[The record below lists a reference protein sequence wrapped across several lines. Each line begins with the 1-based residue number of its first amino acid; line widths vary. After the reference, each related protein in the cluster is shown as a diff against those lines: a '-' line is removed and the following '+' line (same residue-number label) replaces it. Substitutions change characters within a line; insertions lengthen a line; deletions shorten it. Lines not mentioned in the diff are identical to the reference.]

1 MLINI
6 HFRKIG
12 IFIFSLLSAAWL
24 GAQTGGASPAKA
36 TNLRE
41 VGGIKV
47 TGAQFSDDN
56 AIISI
61 SGIKVGDKIHIPG
74 NELPHAIKSL
84 WNLKLFTDVQ
94 ILQEKAIG
102 DVIFLEIV
110 VQERPRFTRHSFK
123 GVKKSY
129 HDDLNAI
136 VNKFLI
142 KGGIVT
148 ENAKVSTCAGMGALL
163 RDKGYLDATVSIEEI
178 KDDQAAN
185 SVRLEYNITR
195 GPRVKIQSITF
206 SGNNNATA
214 GKLRGKME
222 NTKRKQKWFSTSKLV
237 KSEYEDDKKSIIKYY
252 NNLGFR
258 DAAIEK
264 DTIYREEDGDLVIH
278 INIKEGNRYFFRHI
292 NWKGNSI
299 YESKLLSNVLGIE
312 KGNVYNRELLENRL
326 RFSQDGRDI
335 SSLYLDEGY
344 LFFQADPAEIS
355 IENDSIDLEIRL
367 FEGPQATI
375 DKVTIKGNDRTHEH
389 VIRRELRT
397 KPGDKFSRSDIIRS
411 QREITNLGYFN
422 PEKLGINTPTNLQ
435 RGTVDIEYTVE
446 EKPSDQLEL
455 SAGWGGLQGLIGTL
469 GVTFNNFSMRNIFN
483 KSAWSPLPQG
493 DGQRFSVRLQSNGRF
508 YKSFNASFTEPWLGG
523 KKPTRLDVGGSF
535 TKIYAGGIEGTPSY
549 QGLTIGGGTFGLG
562 TRLKWPDDNF
572 IFNGTL
578 NLQNLALYNYPGFAD
593 SKGRSVTS
601 GSFNNFNIELTLSRN
616 SVNEP
621 IFPRTGSR
629 LTLSG
634 KFTPP
639 YSYFQ
644 PNRTPETE
652 STQTKFK
659 FMEYHKWKF
668 NAEWYTPLV
677 GSLVLKSYAKI
688 GMLGYYNSR
697 VGTIP
702 FERFVLGGDGLS
714 NRQIGFTGNEIISSR
729 GYEVADLPASNL
741 GGGSVYNKIGV
752 ELRVPFSL
760 NPSATIF
767 AILFAEGGNSWKSFR
782 DFNPFDVR
790 RAAGVGLRVFLP
802 MFGTLGFDYGIGF
815 DKPGV
820 PRTNDLTKYGRFN
833 IILGFEPD

>member
-24 GAQTGGASPAKA
+24 GAQSEGASPAKA
-36 TNLRE
+36 SNLRE

-148 ENAKVSTCAGMGALL
+148 ENAKVSTSAGMGALL

-264 DTIYREEDGDLVIH
+264 DTIFGEEDGDLVVH
-278 INIKEGNRYFFRHI
+278 ININEGNRYFFRNI
-292 NWKGNSI
+292 NWKGNPI

-344 LFFQADPAEIS
+344 LFFQADPAEVS

-523 KKPTRLDVGGSF
+523 KKPTRLDIGGSF

-572 IFNGTL
+572 IFNATL

-593 SKGRSVTS
+593 SRGQSVTN

-652 STQTKFK
+652 NTQTKFK

-729 GYEVADLPASNL
+729 GYAVADLPASNL

-790 RAAGVGLRVFLP
+790 RSAGVGLRVFLP
-802 MFGTLGFDYGIGF
+802 MFGTLGFDYGVGF

-820 PRTNDLTKYGRFN
+820 PRTRDLTKYGTFN

>member
-1 MLINI
+1 MKIVKILMLLAVA
-6 HFRKIG
+6 H
-12 IFIFSLLSAAWL
+12 SPLL
-24 GAQTGGASPAKA
+24 AQETAPTTAPSTEKAS
-36 TNLRE
+36 NVRE
-41 VGGIKV
+41 IGGIKV
-47 TGAQFSDDN
+47 KGAQFSDEN
-56 AIISI
+56 AII
-61 SGIKVGDKIHIPG
+61 GIAGLKVGDKIHIPG
-74 NELPHAIKSL
+74 TELPRAIKSL

-94 ILQEKAIG
+94 VLLEKSIG
-102 DVIFLEIV
+102 DVVFLEIV
-110 VQERPRFTRHSFK
+110 IEERARFSRHSFK

-129 HDDLNAI
+129 HDDLNGI
-136 VNKFLI
+136 VNRFLV

-148 ENAKVSTCAGMGALL
+148 ENAKVSTRAGIEAFF
-163 RDKGYLDATVSIEEI
+163 REKGYLNAKTNVEEI
-178 KDDQAAN
+178 KDEQSKNA
-185 SVRLEYNITR
+185 VRLEFKIKI
-195 GPRVKIQSITF
+195 GDRVKIQSITF
-206 SGNNNATA
+206 EGNNNLSDS
-214 GKLRGKME
+214 KLRGKME
-222 NTKRKQKWFSTSKLV
+222 NTKRKQKWFATSKLV
-237 KSEYEDDKKSIIKYY
+237 KNEYEDDKKAIIKYY
-252 NNLGFR
+252 NTIGFR
-258 DAAIEK
+258 DAQIAK
-264 DTIYREEDGDLVIH
+264 DTISREADGDLVIH
-278 INIKEGNRYFFRHI
+278 LTINEGKRYFFRNI
-292 NWKGNSI
+292 RWKGNSI
-299 YESKLLSNVLGIE
+299 YDNKMLTNVLGIN
-312 KGNVYNRELLENRL
+312 KGDVYNRDLLDNRL

-344 LFFQADPAEIS
+344 LFFQADPAEVS
-355 IENDSIDLEIRL
+355 IENDSIDLDIRL

-455 SAGWGGLQGLIGTL
+455 SAGWGGVQRLVGTL
-469 GVTFNNFSMRNIFN
+469 GVTFNNFSMRNIFK

-493 DGQRFSVRLQSNGRF
+493 DGQRLSLRLQSNGQF
-508 YKSFNASFTEPWLGG
+508 FQSYNASFTEPWLGG
-523 KKPTRLDVGGSF
+523 KKPMSLNVAAF
-535 TKIYAGGIEGTPSY
+535 LTKIAYGIKESPSY
-549 QGLTIGGGTFGLG
+549 SALTIGGGSIGLG

-572 IFNGTL
+572 IFQGTI
-578 NLQNLALYNYPGFAD
+578 NLQNLSLSNYPGFSD
-593 SKGRSVTS
+593 SKGNSVS
-601 GSFNNFNIELTLSRN
+601 AGSFNNFNLEMSLSRN

-639 YSYFQ
+639 YSAFQ

-652 STQTKFK
+652 STQAKFK

-677 GSLVLKSYAKI
+677 GNVVLKSYAKI
-688 GMLGYYNSR
+688 GMLGYYNKKIG
-697 VGTIP
+697 GTP
-702 FERFVLGGDGLS
+702 FEHFVLGGDGLS
-714 NRQIGFTGNEIISSR
+714 NRQVGFIGNEIISSR
-729 GYEVADLPASNL
+729 GYGTKDFPTGSV
-741 GGGSVYNKIGV
+741 GGTVYNKMGV
-752 ELRVPFSL
+752 ELRIPFSL

-767 AILFAEGGNSWKSFR
+767 ATVFAEGSNAWDSFR

-790 RAAGVGLRVFLP
+790 RSAGVGLRVFLP

-815 DKPGV
+815 DKPNV
-820 PRTNDLTKYGRFN
+820 VSTKLTEFATFN